1 MAIETLCMVSPQEI
15 CPMLTDQSASCQD
28 FFSIHIY
35 FMNVQPYSAITL
47 WENENNEKE
56 FGRVPNLK
64 IDNWAK

>member
-1 MAIETLCMVSPQEI
+1 
-15 CPMLTDQSASCQD
+15 MLTDQSVGCQD
-28 FFSIHIY
+28 FFSTHKN
-35 FMNVQPYSAITL
+35 FMNVQPYSAIIL